1 MNVYFF
7 SPKKFEC
14 LLIIIIIIKFHIHI
28 QNKKKKINFGPG
40 KKLTLRGYVGFIN
53 CVTN

>member
-28 QNKKKKINFGPG
+28 QNKREKINFGPG
-40 KKLTLRGYVGFIN
+40 KKLTYVGPFN
-53 CVTN
+53 FY

>member
-28 QNKKKKINFGPG
+28 QIKEKINFGPC
-40 KKLTLRGYVGFIN
+40 KKLTLRGYVGLFN
-53 CVTN
+53 FY